1 MFWEADYGITYREG
15 NPHRKYDHGGVA
27 WRVRHVGTCR
37 VIPFPMPTKTDCERA
52 AEEMSRLYPFDEYEV
67 MEWAKIKGNLQ
78 VAIDVL
84 VNSIRW

>member
-1 MFWEADYGITYREG
+1 
-15 NPHRKYDHGGVA
+15 
-27 WRVRHVGTCR
+27 
-37 VIPFPMPTKTDCERA
+37 MPTKTDCERA